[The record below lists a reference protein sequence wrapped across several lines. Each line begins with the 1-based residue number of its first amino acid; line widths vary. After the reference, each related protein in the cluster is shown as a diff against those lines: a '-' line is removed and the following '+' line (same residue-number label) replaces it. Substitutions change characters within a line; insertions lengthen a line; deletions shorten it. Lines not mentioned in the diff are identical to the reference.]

1 MRLLRL
7 VPIFILLAACGGKE
21 KFSPEDNADMQLAN
35 QVTIFESKASQQQ
48 WILTAEAVD
57 FGALQSATLKNPVL
71 LLKQN
76 NADSARISGDIGTF
90 DYQKRLV
97 SIEGNARIDA
107 LTEDAHL
114 VTDRFFYDIDKNRV
128 WSDHKT
134 TITRQNA
141 KSVARGGIETDS
153 KLTKIEM
160 KNHSTRLP
168 TDARELRRK

>member
-1 MRLLRL
+1 MRLFLLLPL
-7 VPIFILLAACGGKE
+7 VILLAACGGKGT
-21 KFSPEDNADMQLAN
+21 FSPEENADMQLASN
-35 QVTIFESKASQQQ
+35 VTIFESKASQQQ

-76 NADSARISGDIGTF
+76 NVDSARVSGDTGHF

-114 VTDRFFYDIDKNRV
+114 TTDRFFYDIDKNRV
-128 WSDHKT
+128 WSDRKT
-134 TITRQNA
+134 VVTRQHA